1 MITHDTLSEIASKL
15 SYFISGFLVVG
26 DWLTFIDHHSW
37 VVGAALGLLT
47 WITNVYFKF
56 KSLRQDGINKA

>member
-1 MITHDTLSEIASKL
+1 MITHDTLSDLSSKL
-15 SYFISGFLVVG
+15 SYFISGSLVVG

-47 WITNVYFKF
+47 WITNVYFKI
-56 KSLRQDGINKA
+56 KSRNQAGINKA